1 MIKKRYILLIV
12 VILMILFGSIIEYTK
27 PVLPFIQLPG

>member
-12 VILMILFGSIIEYTK
+12 VILMILFGSVIAFARDT
-27 PVLPFIQLPG
+27 V